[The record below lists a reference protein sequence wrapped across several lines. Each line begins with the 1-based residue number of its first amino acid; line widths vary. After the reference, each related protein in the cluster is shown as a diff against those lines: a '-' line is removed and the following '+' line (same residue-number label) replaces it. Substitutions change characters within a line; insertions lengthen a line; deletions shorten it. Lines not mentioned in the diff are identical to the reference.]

1 MVVLVYMVGG
11 LSSRFGGIKQLCL
24 VGPNNETL
32 LEISIKQAL
41 KQPFSKIIFITNKK
55 TEHLFRKLIKDEYC
69 NTPVQYIT
77 QYYDTTKRI
86 RPWGTTDAICCLV
99 DKVNEPFIL
108 VNSDD
113 IYGEDA
119 FKQGYRYLNTTSK
132 NVIGV
137 TYLKNTISGKE
148 LINRGIVEI
157 KENTDKVI
165 SLKETLDINIE
176 INPEYLD
183 KMCNVNF
190 LCLQPS
196 VLKQLNEILIKFKEE
211 HADNNKIEA
220 LLPDHLNYLIKGNY
234 INLDFFIIKDKIV
247 SLTYPSDVDKVK
259 EFIKKQN

>member
-1 MVVLVYMVGG
+1 MVALVYMVGG

-41 KQPFSKIIFITNKK
+41 KEPFSKIIFITNIK

-77 QYYDTTKRI
+77 QSYDTTKRI
-86 RPWGTTDAICCLV
+86 RPWGTTDAICCLL

-119 FKQGYRYLNTTSK
+119 FKQGYRYLNTTS
-132 NVIGV
+132 NNFIGV

-157 KENTDKVI
+157 NNNTDKVI
-165 SLKETLDINIE
+165 SLKETLDINIDT
-176 INPEYLD
+176 NPEYLD

-196 VLKQLNEILIKFKEE
+196 VLILLNKILIKFKEE
-211 HADNNKIEA
+211 HSENNKIEA

-234 INLDFFIIKDKIV
+234 INLHYFTIKDNIV

-259 EFIKKQN
+259 EFIKEIM

>member
-11 LSSRFGGIKQLCL
+11 LSSRFGGIKQLCI
-24 VGPNNETL
+24 VGANNETL

-41 KQPFSKIIFITNKK
+41 KEPFSKIIFITNKK

-77 QYYDTTKRI
+77 QSYDTTKRI
-86 RPWGTTDAICCLV
+86 RPWGTTDAICCLL

-119 FKQGYRYLNTTSK
+119 FKQGYRYLNTTS
-132 NVIGV
+132 NNFIGV

-157 KENTDKVI
+157 NNNTDKVI
-165 SLKETLDINIE
+165 SLKETLDINIDT
-176 INPEYLD
+176 NPEYLD

-196 VLKQLNEILIKFKEE
+196 VLILLNKILIKFKEE
-211 HADNNKIEA
+211 HSENNKIEA

-234 INLDFFIIKDKIV
+234 INLHYFTIKDNIV

-259 EFIKKQN
+259 EFIKEIM

>member
-41 KQPFSKIIFITNKK
+41 KEPFSKIIFITNIK

-77 QYYDTTKRI
+77 QSYDTTKRI
-86 RPWGTTDAICCLV
+86 RPWGTTDAICCLL

-119 FKQGYRYLNTTSK
+119 FKQGYRYLNTTS
-132 NVIGV
+132 NNFIGV

-157 KENTDKVI
+157 NNNTDKVI
-165 SLKETLDINIE
+165 SLKETLDINIDT
-176 INPEYLD
+176 NPEYLD

-196 VLKQLNEILIKFKEE
+196 VLILLNKILIKFKEQHSE
-211 HADNNKIEA
+211 NNKIEA

-234 INLDFFIIKDKIV
+234 INLHYFTIKDNIV

-259 EFIKKQN
+259 EFIKEIM

>member
-41 KQPFSKIIFITNKK
+41 KEPFSKIIFITNIK

-77 QYYDTTKRI
+77 QSYDTTKRI
-86 RPWGTTDAICCLV
+86 RPWGTTDAICCLL

-119 FKQGYRYLNTTSK
+119 FKQGYRYLNTTS
-132 NVIGV
+132 NNFIGV

-157 KENTDKVI
+157 NNNTDKVI
-165 SLKETLDINIE
+165 SLKETLDINIDT
-176 INPEYLD
+176 NPEYLD

-196 VLKQLNEILIKFKEE
+196 VLIYLNQILIKFKEQ

-234 INLDFFIIKDKIV
+234 INLHYFTIKDNIV
-247 SLTYPSDVDKVK
+247 ILTYPSHVDKVK
-259 EFIKKQN
+259 EFIKEIM